1 MLDLKINHLQLL
13 AQIVS
18 TGSLTEAAQNL
29 GLSAAAASRM
39 LKKLQTEMNDP
50 LFIRVWRGLT
60 PTDTTTMMLPV
71 VRELLEQ
78 MERLEY
84 QKSFTPAK
92 LSATITI
99 GAADNSV
106 ISILPPVVR
115 AIREQAP
122 KVNFRILPLESRQ
135 FQKLADG
142 GMDFLLYP
150 TQNLPDLPT
159 HFLGL
164 NLFRIERSVLMNRAH
179 PLIKAYEAG
188 QTLKAEDF
196 RKYPRILVKL
206 LVLLNAS
213 ARRISTATCSAS
225 SREIT
230 SSLPEAI
237 PRLSTSHTPTKKLG
251 MMPVLAPICL

>member
-71 VRELLEQ
+71 VRELLDQ

-99 GAADNSV
+99 GAADNFKNSLTAAWTFFSTRRRTCRIFRHIFLV
-106 ISILPPVVR
+106 SI
-115 AIREQAP
+115 
-122 KVNFRILPLESRQ
+122 F
-135 FQKLADG
+135 F
-142 GMDFLLYP
+142 
-150 TQNLPDLPT
+150 
-159 HFLGL
+159 
-164 NLFRIERSVLMNRAH
+164 VLSDR
-179 PLIKAYEAG
+179 Y
-188 QTLKAEDF
+188 
-196 RKYPRILVKL
+196 
-206 LVLLNAS
+206 
-213 ARRISTATCSAS
+213 
-225 SREIT
+225 
-230 SSLPEAI
+230 
-237 PRLSTSHTPTKKLG
+237 
-251 MMPVLAPICL
+251 

>member
-92 LSATITI
+92 LSATITT
-99 GAADNSV
+99 A
-106 ISILPPVVR
+106 
-115 AIREQAP
+115 
-122 KVNFRILPLESRQ
+122 
-135 FQKLADG
+135 
-142 GMDFLLYP
+142 
-150 TQNLPDLPT
+150 LPT
-159 HFLGL
+159 IPSSAF
-164 NLFRIERSVLMNRAH
+164 FRQSCVPFANKR
-179 PLIKAYEAG
+179 
-188 QTLKAEDF
+188 
-196 RKYPRILVKL
+196 RK
-206 LVLLNAS
+206 
-213 ARRISTATCSAS
+213 
-225 SREIT
+225 
-230 SSLPEAI
+230 
-237 PRLSTSHTPTKKLG
+237 
-251 MMPVLAPICL
+251 

>member
-71 VRELLEQ
+71 VRELLDQ

-159 HFLGL
+159 HFFGL

-179 PLIKAYEAG
+179 PLIKRTRQDKRSKPKTSANIR
-188 QTLKAEDF
+188 DF
-196 RKYPRILVKL
+196 L
-206 LVLLNAS
+206 
-213 ARRISTATCSAS
+213 
-225 SREIT
+225 
-230 SSLPEAI
+230 
-237 PRLSTSHTPTKKLG
+237 
-251 MMPVLAPICL
+251 

>member
-106 ISILPPVVR
+106 ISILPQHSSASR
-115 AIREQAP
+115 ACHSRTSA
-122 KVNFRILPLESRQ
+122 ES
-135 FQKLADG
+135 
-142 GMDFLLYP
+142 
-150 TQNLPDLPT
+150 NLPNP
-159 HFLGL
+159 
-164 NLFRIERSVLMNRAH
+164 
-179 PLIKAYEAG
+179 
-188 QTLKAEDF
+188 
-196 RKYPRILVKL
+196 
-206 LVLLNAS
+206 S
-213 ARRISTATCSAS
+213 AREPSVSKTR
-225 SREIT
+225 
-230 SSLPEAI
+230 
-237 PRLSTSHTPTKKLG
+237 
-251 MMPVLAPICL
+251 

>member
-71 VRELLEQ
+71 VRELLDQ

-122 KVNFRILPLESRQ
+122 KVNSLTAAWTFCSTRRRTCRIFRHI
-135 FQKLADG
+135 
-142 GMDFLLYP
+142 
-150 TQNLPDLPT
+150 
-159 HFLGL
+159 FLGSI
-164 NLFRIERSVLMNRAH
+164 FFA
-179 PLIKAYEAG
+179 
-188 QTLKAEDF
+188 
-196 RKYPRILVKL
+196 
-206 LVLLNAS
+206 
-213 ARRISTATCSAS
+213 
-225 SREIT
+225 
-230 SSLPEAI
+230 
-237 PRLSTSHTPTKKLG
+237 LSDRY
-251 MMPVLAPICL
+251 

>member
-71 VRELLEQ
+71 VRELLDQ

-115 AIREQAP
+115 AIR
-122 KVNFRILPLESRQ
+122 
-135 FQKLADG
+135 
-142 GMDFLLYP
+142 
-150 TQNLPDLPT
+150 
-159 HFLGL
+159 
-164 NLFRIERSVLMNRAH
+164 
-179 PLIKAYEAG
+179 
-188 QTLKAEDF
+188 
-196 RKYPRILVKL
+196 
-206 LVLLNAS
+206 
-213 ARRISTATCSAS
+213 
-225 SREIT
+225 
-230 SSLPEAI
+230 
-237 PRLSTSHTPTKKLG
+237 
-251 MMPVLAPICL
+251 

>member
-60 PTDTTTMMLPV
+60 PTDTTTMMMLPV
-71 VRELLEQ
+71 VRELLDQ

-122 KVNFRILPLESRQ
+122 KVSFRILPLESRQ

-159 HFLGL
+159 HFLGSI
-164 NLFRIERSVLMNRAH
+164 FFA
-179 PLIKAYEAG
+179 
-188 QTLKAEDF
+188 
-196 RKYPRILVKL
+196 
-206 LVLLNAS
+206 
-213 ARRISTATCSAS
+213 
-225 SREIT
+225 
-230 SSLPEAI
+230 
-237 PRLSTSHTPTKKLG
+237 LSDRY
-251 MMPVLAPICL
+251 

>member
-99 GAADNSV
+99 GAADQFRHQHS
-106 ISILPPVVR
+106 SASRACHSRTSAESKLPNP
-115 AIREQAP
+115 
-122 KVNFRILPLESRQ
+122 
-135 FQKLADG
+135 
-142 GMDFLLYP
+142 
-150 TQNLPDLPT
+150 
-159 HFLGL
+159 
-164 NLFRIERSVLMNRAH
+164 
-179 PLIKAYEAG
+179 
-188 QTLKAEDF
+188 
-196 RKYPRILVKL
+196 
-206 LVLLNAS
+206 S
-213 ARRISTATCSAS
+213 AREPSVSKTR
-225 SREIT
+225 
-230 SSLPEAI
+230 
-237 PRLSTSHTPTKKLG
+237 
-251 MMPVLAPICL
+251 

>member
-71 VRELLEQ
+71 VRELLDQ

-115 AIREQAP
+115 AIREQEMCI
-122 KVNFRILPLESRQ
+122 RDS
-135 FQKLADG
+135 
-142 GMDFLLYP
+142 
-150 TQNLPDLPT
+150 
-159 HFLGL
+159 
-164 NLFRIERSVLMNRAH
+164 
-179 PLIKAYEAG
+179 
-188 QTLKAEDF
+188 
-196 RKYPRILVKL
+196 
-206 LVLLNAS
+206 
-213 ARRISTATCSAS
+213 
-225 SREIT
+225 
-230 SSLPEAI
+230 
-237 PRLSTSHTPTKKLG
+237 
-251 MMPVLAPICL
+251 ICLRKAKALSFSRMSIPQHGSRLRFG